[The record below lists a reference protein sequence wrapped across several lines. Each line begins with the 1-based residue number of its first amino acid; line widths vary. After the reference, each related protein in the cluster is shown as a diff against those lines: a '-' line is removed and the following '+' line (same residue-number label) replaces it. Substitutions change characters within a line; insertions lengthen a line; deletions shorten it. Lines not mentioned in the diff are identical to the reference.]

1 MNDCIT
7 EADALESRVD
17 IGRPVVCVQGL
28 GFVGS
33 AMAIAV
39 ANARGR
45 DNDRLNSPVRRA
57 AVEIANVQVRGGG
70 EAPPLYSV
78 IGVDLPNEAGRHRVN
93 CIRRGQMPFSSG
105 DPRMDEALARAHAAG
120 NLTATDDPDAFR
132 LADIV
137 LVDINLDIDWSAPQ
151 PEVRFGPLE
160 RAMDDLGARLRPGA
174 LVIVET
180 TVPPGTCERV
190 IAPRLAAALE
200 ARGLPPESIRLAHS
214 YERVMPGAQY
224 YSSIVDYWRVYAGLT
239 VEAADLCER
248 FLASVIDVESYPL
261 TRLGSTTASETA
273 KVLENAYRATT
284 IAFMEEWGRFAE
296 AVGIDLFEIVGAIR
310 KRPTHANM
318 RQPGFGV
325 GGYCLTKDPLFGAV
339 AARTLFGRPD
349 LMFPFSSQAV
359 RTNNAMPLVALDK
372 LRERSGGALAG
383 RRILLLG
390 ISYREDVGDTR
401 YAPSQIFVEAAERE
415 GAMVTA
421 HDPLMSHWPELDR
434 PVLDALPDAG
444 RFDAVVF
451 TQPSEAYRRLD
462 VAGWLAGAA
471 VDVVDANNVL
481 TDGQRRR
488 LQRLG
493 LDVVSVGRG

>member
-1 MNDCIT
+1 MNDCAT
-7 EADALESRVD
+7 RADMLESRVD
-17 IGRPVVCVQGL
+17 TGRPVVCVQGL

-33 AMAIAV
+33 AMAIAI
-39 ANARGR
+39 ANARGG
-45 DNDRLNSPVRRA
+45 VA
-57 AVEIANVQVRGGG
+57 GHGGG
-70 EAPPLYSV
+70 PPLYSV
-78 IGVDLPNEAGRHRVN
+78 VGVDLPNGAGRHRVDS
-93 CIRRGQMPFSSG
+93 IRRGRMPFPGG
-105 DPRMDEALARAHAAG
+105 DPQMDEALARAHAAG
-120 NLTATDDPDAFR
+120 NLTATDDPEAFR

-137 LVDINLDIDWSAPQ
+137 LVDINLDIDWSADP

-190 IAPRLAAALE
+190 IAPRLASALE

-224 YSSIVDYWRVYAGLT
+224 YSSIVNYWRVYAGLT
-239 VEAADLCER
+239 TEAADACER
-248 FLASVIDVESYPL
+248 FLGTVINVDAYPL
-261 TRLGSTTASETA
+261 TRLGSTVASETA

-349 LMFPFSSQAV
+349 LSFPFSSEAV

-372 LRERSGGALAG
+372 LRERFDGALSG

-401 YAPSQIFVEAAERE
+401 HSPSQIFVEAAERE
-415 GAMVTA
+415 GATVTA
-421 HDPLMSHWPELDR
+421 HDPLVAYWEELDR
-434 PVLDALPDAG
+434 PVPDAVPDAR

-451 TQPSEAYRRLD
+451 AQPSDAYRRLD

-471 VDVVDANNVL
+471 VAVVDANNVL

-488 LQRLG
+488 LRQLG
-493 LDVVSVGRG
+493 LDVISVGRG